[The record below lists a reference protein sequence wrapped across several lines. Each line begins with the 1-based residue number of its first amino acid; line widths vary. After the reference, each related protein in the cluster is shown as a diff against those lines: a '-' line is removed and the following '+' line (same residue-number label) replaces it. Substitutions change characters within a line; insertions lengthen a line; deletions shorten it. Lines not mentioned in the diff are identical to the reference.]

1 MNATNPRPTV
11 LLLAGG
17 PDNER
22 QVSIDSAAAIR
33 QGLLDAGYTV
43 EHRLIDAITTDELR
57 AMPGAVVFPALHGPW
72 GEGGP
77 MQDLLERDGRPFVGA
92 NAHTARLAMD
102 KLASKLLAATL
113 GVRTA
118 VAGAFNALDAE
129 PPLPLPV
136 VVKPVHEGST
146 VGLFVCKTMEQWRA
160 AHAATAKRNAA
171 AHCSALVEPYIAGRE
186 LTVGVLTG
194 RTLPIIEITPA
205 EGLYDYDAKY
215 QRTDTVYTVEPD
227 LPPGVAQKITQG
239 TAAVAR
245 ALGAEQISRSDWLLD
260 RNGDAWFLEI
270 NTMPGFT
277 SHSLLPKAAIAA
289 GMTFPQVCATLVE
302 AAIRR
307 RGGVSGSLITS

>member
-1 MNATNPRPTV
+1 MNATARTPTV

-17 PDNER
+17 PDAER

-33 QGLLDAGYTV
+33 QGLLDAGYPV
-43 EHRLIDAITTDELR
+43 EHRLIDAITPDELH
-57 AMPGAVVFPALHGPW
+57 AMPGDIIFPALHGPW

-77 MQDLLERDGRPFVGA
+77 MQRLLERDGRPFVGA
-92 NAHTARLAMD
+92 GAHTARLAMD
-102 KLASKLLAATL
+102 KLGSKILAATL

-118 VAGAFNALDAE
+118 VACAFDAHDAA

-146 VGLFVCKTMEQWRA
+146 VGLFVCRTIEQWRD
-160 AHAATAKRNAA
+160 AHAATAGRNAA
-171 AHCSALVEPYIAGRE
+171 ARCSAMVEPYIAGRE

-205 EGLYDYDAKY
+205 QGLYDYDAKY
-215 QRTDTVYTVEPD
+215 QRNDTVYTIEPD
-227 LPPGVAQKITQG
+227 LPPGVAQRITQG
-239 TAAVAR
+239 TVAVAR
-245 ALGAEQISRSDWLLD
+245 AMGAEQISRADWLLD

-277 SHSLLPKAAIAA
+277 SHSLLPKAALAA
-289 GMTFPQVCATLVE
+289 GMTFAQVCAALVE
-302 AAIRR
+302 ASIRQ
-307 RGGVSGSLITS
+307 RGGVPGAVIAS

>member
-1 MNATNPRPTV
+1 MNDTNHKPTV

-33 QGLLDAGYTV
+33 QGLADAGYPV
-43 EHRLIDAITTDELR
+43 EHRLIDAITLDVLR
-57 AMPGAVVFPALHGPW
+57 AMPGDIVFPALHGPW

-77 MQDLLERDGRPFVGA
+77 MQNLLEHDGRPFVGA
-92 NAHTARLAMD
+92 GAATARLAMD
-102 KLASKLLAATL
+102 KLGSKILAATL

-118 VAGAFNALDAE
+118 VACAFNAHDAAS
-129 PPLPLPV
+129 PLPLPV

-146 VGLFVCKTMEQWRA
+146 VGLFVCQTIEQWRA
-160 AHAATAKRNAA
+160 AHTATAKRNVAA
-171 AHCSALVEPYIAGRE
+171 MIEPYIAGRE

-205 EGLYDYDAKY
+205 DGLYDYDAKY
-215 QRTDTVYTVEPD
+215 QRNDTVYTVEPD

-245 ALGAEQISRSDWLLD
+245 AMGAEQISRADWLLD

-289 GMTFPQVCATLVE
+289 GMTFAQVCAALIE
-302 AAIRR
+302 ASIRQ
-307 RGGVSGSLITS
+307 RGGVPGAAIAS

>member
-1 MNATNPRPTV
+1 MTTSLSTPTV

-33 QGLLDAGYTV
+33 QGLLDAGFPV
-43 EHRLIDAITTDELR
+43 EHRLIDAITLDDLR
-57 AMPGAVVFPALHGPW
+57 AMPGDVIFPALHGPW

-77 MQDLLERDGRPFVGA
+77 MQDLLEQDGRPYVGA
-92 NAHTARLAMD
+92 NAATARLAMD
-102 KLASKLLAATL
+102 KLGSKILAAPL

-118 VAGAFNALDAE
+118 VSCAFNASDTN

-146 VGLFVCKTMEQWRA
+146 VGLFVCRTMDDWNH
-160 AHAATAKRNAA
+160 AHAATAKRNVAA
-171 AHCSALVEPYIAGRE
+171 MIEPYIAGRE
-186 LTVGVLTG
+186 LTVGVLDG
-194 RTLPIIEITPA
+194 ATLPIVEITPA
-205 EGLYDYDAKY
+205 DGLYDYDAKY
-215 QRTDTVYTVEPD
+215 QRDDTVYTVEPD

-245 ALGAEQISRSDWLLD
+245 AMHAEQIARADWILD
-260 RNGDAWFLEI
+260 QHGDAWFLEI

-277 SHSLLPKAAIAA
+277 SHSLLPKAAAA
-289 GMTFPQVCATLVE
+289 TGMPFAQVCGSLIE
-302 AAIRR
+302 AAIRDHQ
-307 RGGVSGSLITS
+307 GVSAASASR